1 MLKNNNKIDP
11 PFAPDVQPDCDV
23 DTSDSYVELCK
34 AFASKGAPVEV
45 DFRAMVAWLK
55 KGDQLTHQIHTYPAK
70 LLPHIAHFFVR
81 ASVFFRDSRIVLDPF
96 CGSGTVALEASLA
109 GCTPYIADANP
120 LALMLASVKTQ
131 SFNVEQLR
139 FQASLI
145 LRKCRS
151 YKTAP
156 EIEVVNAGLWYSAG
170 KKKEL
175 EKISRAIRA
184 VAEGASLDF
193 FLVCFSAT
201 AKKLSY
207 ADPSISVPV
216 RLREKEKFSDEVNS
230 RIRQRLG
237 WIDSVSVLEEFSRVC
252 EANVVRVHEANIERG
267 CREASLVVGRDARDL
282 RDPVSPALK
291 LSSGSVPLIIT
302 SPPYGSAQKYIRAS
316 SLSLNWLQMAG
327 PDGLAALEGKSIGR
341 EHVPTYRE
349 GAASGRVLPDKYQ
362 ELIEGIAAVNLTRA
376 TITKKYLEE
385 MDSVVAEM
393 VRVLAPG
400 GRAVIV
406 VGNNQVC
413 GHILRNDEY
422 LIDRFAFY
430 GVSLELSLLDDIK
443 SRGLMTKRNRTA
455 SVISR
460 ESVLVFKKEG

>member
-1 MLKNNNKIDP
+1 MLNNSNKIDLS
-11 PFAPDVQPDCDV
+11 FAPNVQPDCNV
-23 DTSDSYVELCK
+23 DTSDSYVDLCK
-34 AFASKGAPVEV
+34 AYASKGAPVEV
-45 DFRAMVAWLK
+45 DFRSMVAWLK

-109 GCTPYIADANP
+109 GCTPYVADINP

-131 SFNVEQLR
+131 PFDVEQLR
-139 FQASLI
+139 AQTALI
-145 LRKCRS
+145 LRKYRL

-156 EIEVVNAGLWYSAG
+156 EIDVVNAELWYSVG
-170 KKKEL
+170 IKKEL
-175 EKISRAIRA
+175 EKIIRAIRA
-184 VAEGASLDF
+184 VTEGASLDF
-193 FLVCFSAT
+193 FLVCFSVT
-201 AKKLSY
+201 ARKLSY

-216 RLREKEKFSDEVNS
+216 RFREKEKFSNEVNS
-230 RIRQRLG
+230 RIRQRLE
-237 WIDSVSVLEEFSRVC
+237 WIDSVSAIDEFLRVC
-252 EANVVRVHEANIERG
+252 EANVVRVHEANIEKDN
-267 CREASLVVGRDARDL
+267 REASQLVGRDARDL
-282 RDPVSPALK
+282 RDPVSPARK
-291 LSSGSVPLIIT
+291 LASGSVPLIIT

-316 SLSLNWLQMAG
+316 SLSLNWLQMTG
-327 PDGLAALEGKSIGR
+327 PDGLSALEGKSIGR
-341 EHVPTYRE
+341 EHVPAYRD
-349 GAASGRVLPDKYQ
+349 GIANGRVLPNKYQ
-362 ELIEGIAAVNLTRA
+362 ELIERIAAVNLTRA

-413 GHILRNDEY
+413 GHLLRNDEY

-430 GVSLELSLLDDIK
+430 GVSFELSLLDDIK

>member
-1 MLKNNNKIDP
+1 
-11 PFAPDVQPDCDV
+11 
-23 DTSDSYVELCK
+23 
-34 AFASKGAPVEV
+34 
-45 DFRAMVAWLK
+45 
-55 KGDQLTHQIHTYPAK
+55 
-70 LLPHIAHFFVR
+70 
-81 ASVFFRDSRIVLDPF
+81 
-96 CGSGTVALEASLA
+96 
-109 GCTPYIADANP
+109 
-120 LALMLASVKTQ
+120 MLASVKTQ
-131 SFNVEQLR
+131 SFDVEQLR
-139 FQASLI
+139 AQLSLI

-156 EIEVVNAGLWYSAG
+156 EIDIVNAGLWYSAG

-175 EKISRAIRA
+175 EKIIRSIRA

-201 AKKLSY
+201 ARKLSY

-237 WIDSVSVLEEFSRVC
+237 WIDSVSAVEEFSRVC

-267 CREASLVVGRDARDL
+267 CREASLLVGCDARDL
-282 RDPVSPALK
+282 RDPVSPELK
-291 LSSGSVPLIIT
+291 LASGSVPLIIT

-327 PDGLAALEGKSIGR
+327 PDGLTALEGKSIGR
-341 EHVPTYRE
+341 EHVPIYRE
-349 GAASGRVLPDKYQ
+349 GVASGRFLPNRYQ
-362 ELIEGIAAVNLTRA
+362 ELLERIAAVNLTRA

-422 LIDRFAFY
+422 LIDRFTFY